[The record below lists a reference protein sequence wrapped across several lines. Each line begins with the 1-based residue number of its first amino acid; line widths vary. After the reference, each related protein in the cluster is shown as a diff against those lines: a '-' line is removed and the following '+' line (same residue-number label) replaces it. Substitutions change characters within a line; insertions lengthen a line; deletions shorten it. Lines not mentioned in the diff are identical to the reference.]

1 MKKKVCFWSQV
12 RKIFMVSMVAA
23 ENSIIEIVFEN
34 SIIEIVFERLHK
46 LKHLKRKC
54 KYRRVTGLTDYDVV
68 LSN

>member
-1 MKKKVCFWSQV
+1 
-12 RKIFMVSMVAA
+12 MVSMVAA

-54 KYRRVTGLTDYDVV
+54 KYRRVTGLTDYDAV

>member
-1 MKKKVCFWSQV
+1 
-12 RKIFMVSMVAA
+12 MVSMVAA

-54 KYRRVTGLTDYDVV
+54 KYQRVTGRRI
-68 LSN
+68 